1 MSIAIAWGPTA
12 LLPPGAVAQPAPI
25 TLTPSKGPPKTP
37 VTIGFGACTD
47 ETPHPETSPD
57 ESPPATPNTPPET
70 TPDEEGDLELGLSEA
85 RAAAAAPQVA
95 SIRRITWNGRTIGK
109 GTSFLV
115 PATAKPDTYTVTAY
129 CSNGYTGSETFT
141 VTDPEERD
149 RDLTLAPDK
158 GPPRTKVTATGSG
171 FNCFDVTLEW
181 DDGTR
186 LTTTGVTDETFETTF
201 SVPADAS
208 VKTHPVQAKCTKYP
222 EWYAEDDFEV
232 TDEETN
238 GNTTSN
244 QTEGNTT
251 DGNTT
256 EGTTT
261 DGNTTEGTTTEGN
274 TTDGTTTDGNT
285 TDGTTTDGNTN
296 GDTNGAGNGS
306 GNGSGNGTN
315 DGGADGDTSGS
326 GDGDT
331 AVPVGWVVGPSAFA
345 ALLLLALLF
354 SLLSHRHRGVRWV
367 HDHLRTALRSDSG
380 AGTAALRR
388 RRDGGSADRSV
399 RLEPHSDPGDQR
411 LN

>member
-12 LLPPGAVAQPAPI
+12 LFPPGAVAQPAPL
-25 TLTPSKGPPKTP
+25 TLTPDKGPPKTP

-47 ETPHPETSPD
+47 ETPSPETSPD
-57 ESPPATPNTPPET
+57 ESPHTTPNTPPET
-70 TPDEEGDLELGLSEA
+70 TPSEEGDLELGLSEA
-85 RAAAAAPQVA
+85 RAAAAAGAPRAA
-95 SIRRITWNGRTIGK
+95 SIRKITWNGRTIGK
-109 GTSFLV
+109 GTSFVV
-115 PATAKPDTYTVTAY
+115 PATAKPDTYTVKAY
-129 CSNGYTGSETFT
+129 CSNGYTGSATFT

-208 VKTHPVQAKCTKYP
+208 AKTHPVQARCTEYP
-222 EWYAEDDFEV
+222 EWYAEEDFEV
-232 TDEETN
+232 TDEETS

-256 EGTTT
+256 DGTST
-261 DGNTTEGTTTEGN
+261 DGT

-285 TDGTTTDGNTN
+285 TDGNTNGDTN

-306 GNGSGNGTN
+306 GNGTN
-315 DGGADGDTSGS
+315 DGGSGGDTDGS
-326 GDGDT
+326 GEGDT
-331 AVPVGWVVGPSAFA
+331 AVPVGWVVGPSLFAVLLLA
-345 ALLLLALLF
+345 ALLS
-354 SLLSHRHRGVRWV
+354 SLLHHVHRGPRWV
-367 HDHLRTALRSDSG
+367 HDHVRAALRSGSG
-380 AGTAALRR
+380 TGSAELLRR
-388 RRDGGSADRSV
+388 RGSGVTPDRTV
-399 RLEPHSDPGDQR
+399 RLEPHPDHGDQR
-411 LN
+411 LD

>member
-12 LLPPGAVAQPAPI
+12 LFPPGAVAQPAPI
-25 TLTPSKGPPKTP
+25 TLTPDKGPPKTP
-37 VTIGFGACTD
+37 VTIGFDACTD

-57 ESPPATPNTPPET
+57 ESPDSTPHTPPET

-85 RAAAAAPQVA
+85 RAEAAGAPRAA

-109 GTSFLV
+109 GTSFVV
-115 PATAKPDTYTVTAY
+115 PATAKPGKYTVTAY
-129 CSNGYTGSETFT
+129 CSNDDTGSKTFT
-141 VTDPEERD
+141 VTEPEERD

-208 VKTHPVQAKCTKYP
+208 AKKHPVQAKCTKYP

-251 DGNTT
+251 DGNS
-256 EGTTT
+256 
-261 DGNTTEGTTTEGN
+261 
-274 TTDGTTTDGNT
+274 

-296 GDTNGAGNGS
+296 GDTDGAGNS
-306 GNGSGNGTN
+306 SGNGTN
-315 DGGADGDTSGS
+315 DGGVGGGS

-331 AVPVGWVVGPSAFA
+331 AVPVAWVVGPSAFA
-345 ALLLLALLF
+345 ALLLVALLF

-367 HDHLRTALRSDSG
+367 HDHLRAALRSGSG

-388 RRDGGSADRSV
+388 RRDGDSPDRSV